1 MRFYF
6 FYFYLKTF
14 KKDNNFGKQVNNVIN
29 ESLTIKDFIVL
40 GDQILYEKIKTIE
53 LFIKSKS
60 FKYLNIEQIS
70 YYLDE

>member
-14 KKDNNFGKQVNNVIN
+14 KKDNNFGKQVNHVIN